1 MGPMNYEVRAFS
13 WEDINNYFDQ
23 IVEMQRE
30 NIYEFH
36 YPEKEPKIEYIV
48 AKLRELENFLNK
60 GNSHFIGALKEGEL
74 CGYIWCYES
83 VFLDEKRMNINSLF
97 VREKDRQ
104 SGVGHLLV
112 NEIKAIAS
120 NSGCVSIATHKA
132 SYNTAAG
139 AFYKKNGFDVTRI
152 EVVCKLK

>member
-48 AKLRELENFLNK
+48 AKLRELENYLNK

-112 NEIKAIAS
+112 NEIKAICEWH
-120 NSGCVSIATHKA
+120 NKMERLGVRTKTWTYKSGGSPCIP
-132 SYNTAAG
+132 
-139 AFYKKNGFDVTRI
+139 TRN
-152 EVVCKLK
+152 E

>member
-48 AKLRELENFLNK
+48 AKLRELENYLNK
-60 GNSHFIGALKEGEL
+60 GNSHFKCREEGFTYAPL
-74 CGYIWCYES
+74 R
-83 VFLDEKRMNINSLF
+83 F
-97 VREKDRQ
+97 
-104 SGVGHLLV
+104 
-112 NEIKAIAS
+112 
-120 NSGCVSIATHKA
+120 GCRSHDK
-132 SYNTAAG
+132 
-139 AFYKKNGFDVTRI
+139 
-152 EVVCKLK
+152 

>member
-48 AKLRELENFLNK
+48 AKLRELENYLNK
-60 GNSHFIGALKEGEL
+60 GTHILLEHLKK
-74 CGYIWCYES
+74 ES
-83 VFLDEKRMNINSLF
+83 YVAT
-97 VREKDRQ
+97 
-104 SGVGHLLV
+104 SGVMNL
-112 NEIKAIAS
+112 
-120 NSGCVSIATHKA
+120 C
-132 SYNTAAG
+132 
-139 AFYKKNGFDVTRI
+139 F
-152 EVVCKLK
+152 